1 MQFNQQ
7 NDGPTGQKIFGMQFD
22 MQPIEIEGD
31 ESESDDEPTIE
42 NRVTT
47 GVGEGEVNFD
57 NMVDKSP
64 STSSSSCAENLAF

>member
-1 MQFNQQ
+1 
-7 NDGPTGQKIFGMQFD
+7 
-22 MQPIEIEGD
+22 MQPLEIEGD
-31 ESESDDEPTIE
+31 ESESDDEPTVE
-42 NRVTT
+42 NNVTT